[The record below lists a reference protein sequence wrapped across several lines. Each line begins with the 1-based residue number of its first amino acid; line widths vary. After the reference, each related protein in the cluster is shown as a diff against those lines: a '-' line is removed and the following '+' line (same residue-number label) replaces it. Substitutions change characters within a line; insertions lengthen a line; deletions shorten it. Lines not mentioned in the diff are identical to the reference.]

1 MTKLKYYYH
10 FLMDHS
16 FYILHICYTYV
27 NHKICHFQ
35 SLFVNYFNKVF
46 ADEYQ
51 AKLLMKNKT
60 NNCVPFPIIIF
71 TLQIFSE

>member
-1 MTKLKYYYH
+1 MTKLKYYH

-16 FYILHICYTYV
+16 VILPMCYTYV

-35 SLFVNYFNKVF
+35 SLFVNYFNEVF
-46 ADEYQ
+46 MDEYQ

-60 NNCVPFPIIIF
+60 NNCVQFPIIIF
-71 TLQIFSE
+71 SLQTFSE